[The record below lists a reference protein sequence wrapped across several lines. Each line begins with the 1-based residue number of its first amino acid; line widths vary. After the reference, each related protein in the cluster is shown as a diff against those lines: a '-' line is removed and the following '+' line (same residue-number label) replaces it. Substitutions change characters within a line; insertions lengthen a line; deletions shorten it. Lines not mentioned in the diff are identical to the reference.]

1 MRAVRCFEEGRR
13 FARIGSV
20 SSCFVKLVNK
30 RMIYADHA
38 ATTAL
43 SERALAAAM
52 PFFRESYGNASSAY
66 SFGKQARKAVERARE
81 QVACAVGAH
90 AAEIVFTA
98 GGSEGNNTV
107 LRGVVEQ
114 AWQVKKPVHIVVS
127 TIEHP
132 SILVTCRALER
143 CGVEVSYLPVSK
155 GGRVSSV
162 SVIGALRTD
171 TRLVSVMLANNEV
184 GTVQDIAEI
193 ASVLKGCGIPFH
205 TDAVQAVGHIPV
217 DVRELGVTYLTASGH
232 KFYGMK
238 GTGFLYQKAGAELP
252 ALIVGGGQERGLRA
266 GTENTAGIV
275 ALGEALT
282 ESCECMADEAVHL
295 DGLVSC
301 TVQEIRANLPET
313 RVHGEGGGHLPGLV
327 NIGVPGVRSESL
339 VHLLDLKGICV
350 SAASACS
357 AGTDVPSHVLLAM
370 GYSEKEAMEALRI
383 SYGRETTEQ
392 DVHAIMRAIAGAVGK
407 IRRL

>member
-1 MRAVRCFEEGRR
+1 
-13 FARIGSV
+13 
-20 SSCFVKLVNK
+20 
-30 RMIYADHA
+30 MIYADHA

-43 SERALAAAM
+43 SERALAAAL
-52 PFFRESYGNASSAY
+52 PFFRENYGNASSAY

-114 AWQVKKPVHIVVS
+114 AWQAKKPVHIVVS

-155 GGRVSSV
+155 RGRVSSV

-171 TRLVSVMLANNEV
+171 TCLVSVMLANNEV
-184 GTVQDIAEI
+184 GTVQPVAEI
-193 ASVLKGCGIPFH
+193 AEALAGRGIPFH
-205 TDAVQAVGHIPV
+205 TDAVQVVGHIPV

-238 GTGFLYQKAGAELP
+238 GTGFFYQKAGAELP

-282 ESCECMADEAVHL
+282 ESCECMAGKDARLER
-295 DGLVSC
+295 LVVN
-301 TVQEIRANLPET
+301 TVQELRRYLPDM
-313 RVHGEGGGHLPGLV
+313 RVHGEGGAHLPGLV
-327 NIGVPGVRSESL
+327 NIGVPGVRGESL

-350 SAASACS
+350 SAASACN

-392 DVHAIMRAIAGAVGK
+392 DAREIVQAIAGAVGK
-407 IRRL
+407 IRGL

>member
-1 MRAVRCFEEGRR
+1 
-13 FARIGSV
+13 
-20 SSCFVKLVNK
+20 
-30 RMIYADHA
+30 MIYADHA

-43 SERALAAAM
+43 SERALAAAL
-52 PFFRESYGNASSAY
+52 PFFRENYGNASSAY

-114 AWQVKKPVHIVVS
+114 AWQAKKPVHIVVS

-155 GGRVSSV
+155 RGRVSSV

-171 TRLVSVMLANNEV
+171 TCLVSVMLANNEV
-184 GTVQDIAEI
+184 GTVQPVAEI
-193 ASVLKGCGIPFH
+193 AEALAGRGIPFH
-205 TDAVQAVGHIPV
+205 TDAVQVVGHIPV

-238 GTGFLYQKAGAELP
+238 GTGFFYQKAGAELP

-282 ESCECMADEAVHL
+282 ESCECMAGKDARLER
-295 DGLVSC
+295 LVVN
-301 TVQEIRANLPET
+301 TVQELRRYLPDM
-313 RVHGEGGGHLPGLV
+313 RVHGEGGAHLPGLV
-327 NIGVPGVRSESL
+327 NIGVPGVRGESL

-370 GYSEKEAMEALRI
+370 GYSEKKAMEALRI

-392 DVHAIMRAIAGAVGK
+392 DAREIVQAIAGAVGK
-407 IRRL
+407 IRGL

>member
-1 MRAVRCFEEGRR
+1 MASEEACTYRCERDGASVDSQDVQGFGAVWCRSFLLACFE
-13 FARIGSV
+13 
-20 SSCFVKLVNK
+20 
-30 RMIYADHA
+30 
-38 ATTAL
+38 
-43 SERALAAAM
+43 
-52 PFFRESYGNASSAY
+52 
-66 SFGKQARKAVERARE
+66 
-81 QVACAVGAH
+81 
-90 AAEIVFTA
+90 
-98 GGSEGNNTV
+98 
-107 LRGVVEQ
+107 
-114 AWQVKKPVHIVVS
+114 
-127 TIEHP
+127 
-132 SILVTCRALER
+132 
-143 CGVEVSYLPVSK
+143 

-238 GTGFLYQKAGAELP
+238 GTGFFYQKAGAELP

-282 ESCECMADEAVHL
+282 ESCECMADEAVRLH
-295 DGLVSC
+295 GLVSC
-301 TVQEIRANLPET
+301 TVQEIRENLPEI

-357 AGTDVPSHVLLAM
+357 AGADVPSHVLLAM

-383 SYGRETTEQ
+383 SYGRETTGQ
-392 DVHAIMRAIAGAVGK
+392 DADDVVRAIVGAVGK
-407 IRRL
+407 IRGI

>member
-1 MRAVRCFEEGRR
+1 
-13 FARIGSV
+13 
-20 SSCFVKLVNK
+20 
-30 RMIYADHA
+30 MIYADHA

-43 SERALAAAM
+43 SERALAAAL
-52 PFFRESYGNASSAY
+52 PFFRENYGNASSAY

-114 AWQVKKPVHIVVS
+114 AWQAKKPVHIVVS

-155 GGRVSSV
+155 RGRVSSV

-171 TRLVSVMLANNEV
+171 TCLVSVMLANNEV
-184 GTVQDIAEI
+184 GTVQPVAEI
-193 ASVLKGCGIPFH
+193 AEALAGRGIPFH
-205 TDAVQAVGHIPV
+205 TDAVQVVGHIPV

-238 GTGFLYQKAGAELP
+238 GTGFFYQKAGAELP

-282 ESCECMADEAVHL
+282 ESCECMADEAVRLH
-295 DGLVSC
+295 GLVSC
-301 TVQEIRANLPET
+301 TVQEIREKLPEI

-350 SAASACS
+350 SAASACN

-392 DVHAIMRAIAGAVGK
+392 DADDVVRAVVGAVEKMRA
-407 IRRL
+407 L

>member
-193 ASVLKGCGIPFH
+193 AGVLEGCGIPLH
-205 TDAVQAVGHIPV
+205 TDAVQAIGHIPINV
-217 DVRELGVTYLTASGH
+217 EELGVTYLTASGH

-238 GTGFLYQKAGAELP
+238 GAGFLYQKPGAELP
-252 ALIVGGGQERGLRA
+252 ALIAGGGQEHGLRA

-282 ESCECMADEAVHL
+282 ESCECMADEAVRLH
-295 DGLVSC
+295 GLVSY

-313 RVHGEGGGHLPGLV
+313 RVHGEGGAHLPGLV
-327 NIGVPGVRSESL
+327 NIGVPGVRGESL

-392 DVHAIMRAIAGAVGK
+392 DADDVVRAVVGAVEKMRA
-407 IRRL
+407 L

>member
-13 FARIGSV
+13 FARMGSV

-132 SILVTCRALER
+132 SILVTCRALEH

-282 ESCECMADEAVHL
+282 ESCECMADEAVRL

-392 DVHAIMRAIAGAVGK
+392 DVHAIVRAIAGAVGK
-407 IRRL
+407 IRGI

>member
-1 MRAVRCFEEGRR
+1 
-13 FARIGSV
+13 
-20 SSCFVKLVNK
+20 
-30 RMIYADHA
+30 MIYADHA

-43 SERALAAAM
+43 SERALAVAL
-52 PFFRESYGNASSAY
+52 PFFRENYGNASSAY

-127 TIEHP
+127 AIEHP

-143 CGVEVSYLPVSK
+143 CGVEVSYLPVSRA
-155 GGRVSSV
+155 GCVSSAA
-162 SVIGALRTD
+162 VIGALRTD

-193 ASVLKGCGIPFH
+193 ASVLEGCGIPLH

-217 DVRELGVTYLTASGH
+217 NVEELGVTYLTASGH

-238 GTGFLYQKAGAELP
+238 GTGFFYQKVGAELP

-282 ESCECMADEAVHL
+282 ESCECMADEAVRL

-301 TVQEIRANLPET
+301 TVQEIRENLPEI

-383 SYGRETTEQ
+383 SYGRETTGQ
-392 DVHAIMRAIAGAVGK
+392 DAHAIVRAIACAVGK
-407 IRRL
+407 IRGL

>member
-1 MRAVRCFEEGRR
+1 
-13 FARIGSV
+13 
-20 SSCFVKLVNK
+20 
-30 RMIYADHA
+30 MIYADHA

-43 SERALAAAM
+43 SERALAVAL
-52 PFFRESYGNASSAY
+52 PFFRENYGNASSAY

-127 TIEHP
+127 AMEHP
-132 SILVTCRALER
+132 SILRTCRGLER

-238 GTGFLYQKAGAELP
+238 GTGFFYQKAGAELP

-282 ESCECMADEAVHL
+282 ESCECMADEAVRLH
-295 DGLVSC
+295 GLVSC
-301 TVQEIRANLPET
+301 TVQEIRENLPEI

-357 AGTDVPSHVLLAM
+357 AGADVPSHVLLAM
-370 GYSEKEAMEALRI
+370 GYSEKEVMEALRI
-383 SYGRETTEQ
+383 SYGRETTGQ
-392 DVHAIMRAIAGAVGK
+392 DADDVVRAIVGAVGK
-407 IRRL
+407 IRGI

>member
-1 MRAVRCFEEGRR
+1 
-13 FARIGSV
+13 
-20 SSCFVKLVNK
+20 
-30 RMIYADHA
+30 MIYADHA

-43 SERALAAAM
+43 SERALAAAV
-52 PFFRESYGNASSAY
+52 PFFRENYGNASSAY

-114 AWQVKKPVHIVVS
+114 AWQAKKPVHIVVS

-155 GGRVSSV
+155 RGRVSSV

-184 GTVQDIAEI
+184 GTVQPVAEI
-193 ASVLKGCGIPFH
+193 AEALAGRGIPFH
-205 TDAVQAVGHIPV
+205 TDAVQVVGHIPV

-238 GTGFLYQKAGAELP
+238 GTGFFYQKAGAELP

-282 ESCECMADEAVHL
+282 ESCECMADEAVRLH
-295 DGLVSC
+295 GLVSC
-301 TVQEIRANLPET
+301 TVQEIRENLPEI

-350 SAASACS
+350 SAASACN

-392 DVHAIMRAIAGAVGK
+392 DADDVVRAVVGAVEKMRA
-407 IRRL
+407 L

>member
-13 FARIGSV
+13 FARMGSV

-155 GGRVSSV
+155 GGRVSSA

-238 GTGFLYQKAGAELP
+238 GMGFFYQKAGAELP

-282 ESCECMADEAVHL
+282 ESCECMADEAVRL

-301 TVQEIRANLPET
+301 TVQEIRENLPEI

-392 DVHAIMRAIAGAVGK
+392 DVHAIVRAIAGAVGK
-407 IRRL
+407 IRGI

>member
-282 ESCECMADEAVHL
+282 ERCECMADEAVRL

-407 IRRL
+407 IRGI